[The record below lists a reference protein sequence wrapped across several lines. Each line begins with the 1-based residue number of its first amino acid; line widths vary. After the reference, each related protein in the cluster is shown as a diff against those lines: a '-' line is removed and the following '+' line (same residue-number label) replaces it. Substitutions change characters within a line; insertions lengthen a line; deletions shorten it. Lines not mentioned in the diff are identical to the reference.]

1 MTFSENV
8 VAGVA
13 QLLADAGVVTWSGL
27 TGQVADSSTPAAV
40 TMQLPETPDR
50 VVVLTPTVAVTP
62 ADLEGEPDDVL
73 GLQTLARGAPD
84 DRLGP
89 SRILDAVYDELHR
102 RSGVTL
108 STGVHLSRSLRT
120 SGTSLGEDTNRR
132 SQAVATYQMI
142 FTRPLGR

>member
-1 MTFSENV
+1 MTFTEDV
-8 VAGVA
+8 VVGVA
-13 QLLADAGVVTWSGL
+13 QLLADAGVVTWPGL
-27 TGQVADSSTPAAV
+27 TGQLVDSALPVAA

-62 ADLEGEPDDVL
+62 AELVGEPDDVQ
-73 GLQTLARGAPD
+73 GLQVLARGAPD

-89 SRILDAVYDELHR
+89 SRILDTVYDELHR
-102 RSGVTL
+102 RTSVTL
-108 STGVHLSRSLRT
+108 LTGVHLSRSLRT

>member
-1 MTFSENV
+1 MTFSEDV
-8 VAGVA
+8 VTGVA
-13 QLLADAGVVTWSGL
+13 QLLATAGVVTWSGL
-27 TGQVADSSTPAAV
+27 TGHVADSSTPAAV

-62 ADLEGEPDDVL
+62 ADLEGEPDDVR
-73 GLQTLARGAPD
+73 GLQVLARGAPD
-84 DRLGP
+84 DRMEP

-108 STGVHLSRSLRT
+108 STGVYLSRSLRT
-120 SGTSLGEDTNRR
+120 SGTSLGEDDNRR